1 MTPGV
6 VLVVPG
12 GVDDETTP
20 SGGNLYDRRM
30 RDGLAAAGF
39 GVREIAVAGAWP
51 KPAEAARAELARS
64 LDALPNGG
72 VVLLDGLVACGVP
85 EVIVPRAA
93 RLRLAVLVHMPL
105 ADDVG
110 LPGDVAAELDRR
122 ERKTLAAAAAV
133 VATSKATA
141 RRLAERHGLGT
152 VAVVPPGADR
162 APLAVGS
169 ATGGRLLCVGSVSPL
184 KGQDVLVEAMA
195 GLADLEWYCQ
205 CVGPTRDLEFVA
217 GLHERIEQLG
227 LADRNRLLGPRTQ
240 EQLRPIYAA
249 SDLLVLPSRAESYG
263 MVVTEALARGIPVV
277 GSDVGGVPE
286 ALGDTADGVPGLLVP
301 PDDPAALAVALRG
314 WLTDTGLRHR
324 LRAAARL
331 RRETLEPWPVAARLM
346 VEVLRPLAVTE
357 QAAVSAA
364 RAAPEWLALREGAD
378 AAARAVELLDPLRA
392 CLPDGPLVIRDLGC
406 GTGANTRWLAPRL
419 PGPQQWIL
427 HDQDAELL
435 ALAAGTVSAT
445 DGTRVT
451 THPEHS
457 DLTRLRAADL
467 AGTTLVTASALLDL
481 LSQEEVESLA
491 EACVTAGCSALL
503 TLSVVG
509 RVELLPAD
517 PLDAEIGAAFNDH
530 QRRAVPERGRLL
542 GPDAP
547 AVTEAAFRRHGR
559 AVLSRPSRWQLGPG
573 QTALTERWLREWCA
587 AAMEQRPSL
596 AIDVED
602 YLARRLRAC
611 AAGQLRVIVHHVDL
625 LAPCPTPS

>member
-6 VLVVPG
+6 VLVVPD

-64 LDALPNGG
+64 LDSLPDGA

-195 GLADLEWYCQ
+195 GLADLEWHCQ

-240 EQLRPIYAA
+240 EQLGPIYAA
-249 SDLLVLPSRAESYG
+249 ADLLVLPSRAESYG

-277 GSDVGGVPE
+277 GSDVGGVAE
-286 ALGDTADGVPGLLVP
+286 ALGDTADGVPGLLVA

-331 RRETLEPWPVAARLM
+331 RRDTLEPWPVAARLLA
-346 VEVLRPLAVTE
+346 EVLRNLTSDTRSSGAQPPKSDN
-357 QAAVSAA
+357 SAA
-364 RAAPEWLALREGAD
+364 AGPAATQV
-378 AAARAVELLDPLRA
+378 AR
-392 CLPDGPLVIRDLGC
+392 
-406 GTGANTRWLAPRL
+406 
-419 PGPQQWIL
+419 
-427 HDQDAELL
+427 
-435 ALAAGTVSAT
+435 
-445 DGTRVT
+445 
-451 THPEHS
+451 
-457 DLTRLRAADL
+457 
-467 AGTTLVTASALLDL
+467 
-481 LSQEEVESLA
+481 
-491 EACVTAGCSALL
+491 
-503 TLSVVG
+503 
-509 RVELLPAD
+509 
-517 PLDAEIGAAFNDH
+517 
-530 QRRAVPERGRLL
+530 
-542 GPDAP
+542 
-547 AVTEAAFRRHGR
+547 
-559 AVLSRPSRWQLGPG
+559 
-573 QTALTERWLREWCA
+573 
-587 AAMEQRPSL
+587 
-596 AIDVED
+596 
-602 YLARRLRAC
+602 
-611 AAGQLRVIVHHVDL
+611 
-625 LAPCPTPS
+625 